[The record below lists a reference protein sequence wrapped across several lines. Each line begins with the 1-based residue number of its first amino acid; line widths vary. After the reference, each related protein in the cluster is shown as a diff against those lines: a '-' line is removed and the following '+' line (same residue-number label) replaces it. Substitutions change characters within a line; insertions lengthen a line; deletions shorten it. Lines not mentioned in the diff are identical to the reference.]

1 MYSLKTNKIIALDK
15 EPEYYRAIAEND
27 FPIRTYITKKYGY
40 SPSVYYCDDTFS
52 EEIIPFLFENG
63 KLMNFALTG
72 HVKDTV
78 TDKIGSMK
86 SGFYWFKYK
95 DVYLKISLKN
105 DGSDDDVIFGPRDV
119 LPQGLSDMLNSSS
132 DKNKE
137 KSTKK
142 TYNICFFAP
151 TSVQDYALIDFE
163 KFIIIDDNKTK
174 VHLFIK
180 NQYGEYTF
188 EPIAVNLP
196 KTLDL
201 ELNYGKKFLDIDK
214 LVKERLFEKPNGLY
228 MFHGPPGTG
237 KTTYIKYL
245 ASCVDRDFIYI
256 PTTMIE
262 YFTSDPNC
270 LHTLIQ
276 KPNSIII
283 LEDAEKAI
291 LKRVGDGMD
300 SSAVSSLLNL
310 SDGIL
315 SDILKTSV
323 IVTYNC
329 PKQDIDDALKRKGR
343 LQAEY
348 EFDLLSVEDARKLAK
363 HLKYPKKFIEDKI
376 NDVMSLSDVYN
387 LQKEVNLTQKN
398 EKSKQR
404 VIGFNQN

>member
-1 MYSLKTNKIIALDK
+1 MFSKKPSIKILKETT
-15 EPEYYRAIAEND
+15 YYRQTNENE
-27 FPIRTYITKKYGY
+27 FPIKNYITETYGY
-40 SPSVYYCDDTFS
+40 VPSYFFPEDTFS
-52 EEIIPFLFENG
+52 SDTLDFLIENG
-63 KLMNFALTG
+63 QLMSFSTNGYLKHVLVDIKDNFRS
-72 HVKDTV
+72 
-78 TDKIGSMK
+78 GS
-86 SGFYWFKYK
+86 FWFSYK
-95 DVYLKISLKN
+95 DIFIKITVKNESYNTSDDTMFFN
-105 DGSDDDVIFGPRDV
+105 DGSSAMMNEIF
-119 LPQGLSDMLNSSS
+119 S
-132 DKNKE
+132 NK
-137 KSTKK
+137 KKGKAKIQTKK
-142 TYNICFFAP
+142 TYSLLFCAP
-151 TSVQDYALIDFE
+151 SDVNNYHLSDFE
-163 KFIIIDDNKTK
+163 KFVMVDDEESK

-180 NQYGEYTF
+180 NQFGEYTF

-196 KTLDL
+196 KELDL
-201 ELNYGKKFLDIDK
+201 ELNYGKRFLDVDK
-214 LVKERLFEKPNGLY
+214 KIKERLVEKTNGLY

-291 LKRVGDGMD
+291 LKRMGDGMD

-343 LQAEY
+343 LQVEY
-348 EFDLLSVEDARKLAK
+348 EFDALSVEDATKLAK
-363 HLKYPKKFIEDKI
+363 KLKFPKKFIEDKI
-376 NDVMSLSDVYN
+376 KDPMSLSDVYN
-387 LQKEVNLTQKN
+387 LEKEVEFYSK
-398 EKSKQR
+398 EKKTKEQPR
-404 VIGFNQN
+404 IGFN